1 MDRELSSREMD
12 FKIAINSLM
21 TKVRRDLEQL
31 RDQASAD
38 KLRAKRDAKMVD
50 LRKERNFFRGEAL
63 QLNQLNKK
71 NEAEV
76 TKLKDKLAIAT
87 EERDFFLRQL
97 HDEKINTRAL
107 TKELNQLK
115 YGKILGLKGASKD
128 EIKALMNEPHDDM
141 KQVKEDLLK

>member
-1 MDRELSSREMD
+1 MDRELNSREMD
-12 FKIAINSLM
+12 FKIAINSMM

-38 KLRAKRDAKMVD
+38 KLRAKRDAKMSD
-50 LRKERNFFRGEAL
+50 LRKERNFFRAEAL

-71 NEAEV
+71 NEATV
-76 TKLKDKLAIAT
+76 SRLKDKLSVAT

-97 HDEKINTRAL
+97 HDEKVNAREL

-115 YGKILGLKGASKD
+115 YGKIIELKNAG
-128 EIKALMNEPHDDM
+128 
-141 KQVKEDLLK
+141 